1 MSHQDAAL
9 SLLLSQHNAE
19 QQQIALQEELNRLS
33 TENAKL
39 RAAQRAANPP
49 KTRGS
54 RAPIH
59 SAKPLS
65 AIALGDL
72 PDKGSLSAKDFML
85 AVRTAGRRLRQDGM
99 PYTNQGEVRGDLIR
113 AIHGFYFEIVKGET
127 IYKGYDPR
135 LDFGTQDNAAR
146 QLAQRVILGKVVP
159 GMDRASVKSAER
171 SMSGYVHGSPNYSHK
186 AKGNIITRLEG
197 RASLVREIIITCQRT
212 GDVEGEAAAQADL
225 SDLYKEIEDIR
236 VAP

>member
-49 KTRGS
+49 KKRGS

-85 AVRTAGRRLRQDGM
+85 AVRTAGRRL
-99 PYTNQGEVRGDLIR
+99 NQGKLRVKRERINRNLVFYRPQFGDAR
-113 AIHGFYFEIVKGET
+113 AV
-127 IYKGYDPR
+127 
-135 LDFGTQDNAAR
+135 
-146 QLAQRVILGKVVP
+146 
-159 GMDRASVKSAER
+159 
-171 SMSGYVHGSPNYSHK
+171 
-186 AKGNIITRLEG
+186 
-197 RASLVREIIITCQRT
+197 
-212 GDVEGEAAAQADL
+212 
-225 SDLYKEIEDIR
+225 
-236 VAP
+236 